1 MNNLKFIKRFS
12 GLRFNKSY
20 IIYSIFFGLSTLV
33 IPLGVQFLVN
43 NLALSG
49 IWLNTVSFLV
59 IIGAALFISQ
69 VIRHS
74 QVILNEFLQREIF
87 LKSIESWRNF
97 KRQGYEHYFFENINL
112 IKAFSIA
119 YTNLV
124 EICLVLIF
132 GLITIIAFHP
142 IFFLI
147 LFILGIFIYQILNSS
162 KQAIKTSINESNKKY
177 EFHESLIEGRGIN
190 EELVSAYFES
200 RDQHFGFIRK
210 NSFKVSVLTVIVHIL
225 ILTIGIYLIQ
235 MNQLSVGQLVSA
247 EILISGILSSLVKL
261 PKTLESI
268 YDYETSLYKLNYA
281 LEVNLE

>member
-12 GLRFNKSY
+12 GLGFNKSY

-59 IIGAALFISQ
+59 IIGVALFISQ

-87 LKSIESWRNF
+87 LKSIESWKNF

-124 EICLVLIF
+124 EICLVLVF

-142 IFFLI
+142 IFFII
-147 LFILGIFIYQILNSS
+147 LFVIGIFIYQILNTS
-162 KQAIKTSINESNKKY
+162 KPAIKTSINESNKKY
-177 EFHESLIEGRGIN
+177 DLHESLTEGRGIS
-190 EELVSAYFES
+190 EELVFAYFES
-200 RDQHFGFIRK
+200 RDKHFGFIRN
-210 NSFKVSVLTVIVHIL
+210 NSFKVSVLTVIVHVL
-225 ILTIGIYLIQ
+225 LLTIGIYLIQ

-247 EILISGILSSLVKL
+247 EIIISGILSSLVKL

-281 LEVNLE
+281 LEVNVE